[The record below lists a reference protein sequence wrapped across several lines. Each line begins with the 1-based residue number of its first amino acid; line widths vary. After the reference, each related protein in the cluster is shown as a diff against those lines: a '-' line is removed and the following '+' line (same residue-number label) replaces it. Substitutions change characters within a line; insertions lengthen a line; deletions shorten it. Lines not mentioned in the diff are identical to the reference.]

1 MILSSKK
8 DAFLFR
14 FLQLAVFAVFLGR
27 AWQHI
32 YWDAPF
38 RVLLWDEGLMR
49 NLMES
54 VFDLTWT
61 EYAGNPKFDH
71 RIGIF
76 IKGLGVFYLIVAIAT
91 LMIRSL
97 KEFGR
102 FLLLI
107 GGLWLT
113 FLALLYCKDR
123 FYQIGQFFEYS
134 LQFGSPFFLY
144 YYLRYNEWDK
154 GLILGMKVAVALTFI
169 CHGLYA
175 IGYYPRPG
183 LFLSMTMSILG
194 TTESQSIQFLTGAAI
209 ADFAAS
215 IMIFLS
221 LRWRVLGLLYC
232 VCWGFATSMARIWA
246 HFQMDWWEESMLR
259 WLHETIMRFPHFLI
273 PLLLLFLVSKKR
285 AKKHHYPVSHG

>member
-1 MILSSKK
+1 
-8 DAFLFR
+8 
-14 FLQLAVFAVFLGR
+14 
-27 AWQHI
+27 
-32 YWDAPF
+32 
-38 RVLLWDEGLMR
+38 
-49 NLMES
+49 MES

-61 EYAGNPKFDH
+61 EYAGNPKYDQ
-71 RIGIF
+71 RIGVF
-76 IKGLGVFYLIVAIAT
+76 IKGLGAFYLIVAIAT

-113 FLALLYCKDR
+113 LLALLYCKDR

-144 YYLRYNEWDK
+144 YYLRNKEWDK
-154 GLILGMKVAVALTFI
+154 GLIFAMKVAVALTFI

-175 IGYYPRPG
+175 IGFYPRPG

-221 LRWRVLGLLYC
+221 LRWRILGLFYC
-232 VCWGFATSMARIWA
+232 VCWGLATSVARVWA
-246 HFQMDWWEESMLR
+246 HFQIDWWEESLIR
-259 WLHETIMRFPHFLI
+259 WLHETILRFPHFLI
-273 PLLLLFLVSKKR
+273 PLLLLFLLSSKREKR
-285 AKKHHYPVSHG
+285 SYYPVSHG